1 MVVRQ
6 SFYRQRINREGI
18 FDLKKLYGE
27 VKDYLSNLK
36 YRITEKDSSTKLS
49 SKGTEVM
56 VEFNCEREVDDYIKF
71 LIQINFLITGLKQV
85 KVNGKTLNRGL
96 LQITV
101 ASGYELDYANKWVK
115 SKFADIF
122 HKFYRKHLIKD
133 KINIVYEGKLYGEVI
148 NLMSLMKEILD
159 LYRE

>member
-18 FDLKKLYGE
+18 FDLKKVYEE
-27 VKDYLSNLK
+27 VKNYLSNLK

-49 SKGTEVM
+49 SKGSEVM
-56 VEFNCEREVDDYIKF
+56 VEFNGEREVDDYIRF
-71 LIQINFLITGLKQV
+71 LMQINFLVTEMKQV

-101 ASGYELDYANKWVK
+101 VSSYELDYANKWVK
-115 SKFADIF
+115 SKFADLI

-133 KINIVYEGKLYGEVI
+133 KINIVYEGKLYGEVV
-148 NLMSLMKEILD
+148 NLMSLIKKILD
-159 LYRE
+159 LYRD